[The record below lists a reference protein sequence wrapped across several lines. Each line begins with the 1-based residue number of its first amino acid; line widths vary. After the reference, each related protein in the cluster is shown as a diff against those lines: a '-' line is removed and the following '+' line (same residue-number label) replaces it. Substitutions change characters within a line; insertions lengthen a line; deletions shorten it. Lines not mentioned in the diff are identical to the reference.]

1 MATHKNLN
9 VWKKSMQLVTLVYQY
24 TKLFPKEE
32 LYGLASQM
40 RRAAVSIPS
49 NIAEGYGRA
58 SDKELL
64 HFLYISLGS
73 SSELETQ
80 IIIAKNLTFL
90 ADAEYTQ
97 LLELNEEI
105 IRMLTSLIKTKK

>member
-1 MATHKNLN
+1 MAIHKELN
-9 VWKKSMQLVTLVYQY
+9 VWKKSMQLVTLIYQY
-24 TKLFPKEE
+24 TKTFPKEE

-49 NIAEGYGRA
+49 NIAEGYGRI

-64 HFLYISLGS
+64 HFLYIALGS

-80 IIIAKNLTFL
+80 IIIANNLTFL
-90 ADAEYTQ
+90 AEAEHKQ